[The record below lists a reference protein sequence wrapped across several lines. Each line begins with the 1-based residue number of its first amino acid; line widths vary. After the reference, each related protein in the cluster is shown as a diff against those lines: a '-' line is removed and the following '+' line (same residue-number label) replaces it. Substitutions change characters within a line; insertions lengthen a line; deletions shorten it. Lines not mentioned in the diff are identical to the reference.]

1 MQEIENRVNEL
12 FFKII
17 ACKQEHQRDLKRMW
31 RVCKD
36 IVTEISKEDV
46 TCRRLGKDTP
56 KKLEL
61 IEKLNESVNT
71 LEQYLVFATL
81 LE

>member
-17 ACKQEHQRDLKRMW
+17 ACKQQHQRDLKRMW
-31 RVCKD
+31 RACKD
-36 IVTEISKEDV
+36 LLTEISKEEV

-71 LEQYLVFATL
+71 LEQYLMFATL

>member
-1 MQEIENRVNEL
+1 MQELENRVNEL

-17 ACKQEHQRDLKRMW
+17 ACKPQHQRDLRRMW
-31 RVCKD
+31 RVSKD
-36 IVTEISKEDV
+36 IITEISKEDV
-46 TCRRLGKDTP
+46 QCRRLGKDTP

-61 IEKLNESVNT
+61 QQKLEESVNT
-71 LEQYLVFATL
+71 LEQYLMFATL